1 MTQKIKQQTIVGLKE
16 LRENIDSYISE
27 IYKGRSFTVVRKSQ
41 PVFKI
46 SPVDVWGDEG
56 IWETV
61 VDFRQIDSSGVPAH
75 DVLKSLKKL
84 NGQN

>member
-61 VDFRQIDSSGVPAH
+61 VDFRQIDPLGVPAS
-75 DVLKSLKKL
+75 DVLKSLRKL